1 MAITVASVLE
11 DPLFNKCR
19 LLTSSAQAE
28 ANLVRWVSV
37 IEVPV
42 ERFVRRNEFV
52 LTTAMNV
59 GHDTR
64 LLGGFVRRIA
74 DSGAAALAIAI
85 GPYARTIPPKAV
97 AIAEH
102 NNLSLIEIRPW
113 KLRFSEISERILQ
126 GVLEDQFLRKA
137 RDQFV
142 WALATGR
149 IASDERESHYA
160 KRIGAVLDNDFYA
173 IAALVKS
180 IDHALEPDFADIV
193 DEMLGIAADMA
204 ASADLHWLGTT
215 MDGRIVAFVGKP
227 QNGTVISSFLKNWLA
242 MLKRRFPRVEVLAGM
257 SDLYFAAAGGQA
269 LTRYADAAASALE
282 IVELAAEVGGHR
294 VAIFRDVAVDVA
306 LRRSAKEHS
315 GAKLIEEYLG
325 ALVAHDRSKKHKLLP
340 TLAEYVAVNCNVSV
354 CARNLNIRRQS
365 LMYRLERISAITGCD
380 LTDATERFAL
390 QLALRMSH
398 ARSVDPTSGL
408 HRNHRT

>member
-64 LLGGFVRRIA
+64 LLGDFVRSIA
-74 DSGAAALAIAI
+74 DSRAAALAIAI
-85 GPYARTIPPKAV
+85 GPYARTIPPKAIT
-97 AIAEH
+97 IAEER
-102 NNLSLIEIRPW
+102 NLSLIEIRPW

-149 IASDERESHYA
+149 IASDERACRHA
-160 KRIGAVLDNDFYA
+160 KRIGAMLDDDFCA
-173 IAALVKS
+173 VAALVNS
-180 IDHALEPDFADIV
+180 TDNALEPDFADIV
-193 DEMLGIAADMA
+193 DEMLGVAADMA
-204 ASADLHWLGTT
+204 ASAGLHWLGTT
-215 MDGRIVAFVGKP
+215 LDGRVVAFIGKP
-227 QNGTVISSFLKNWLA
+227 RNGTLISSFLKEWLA
-242 MLKRRFPRVEVLAGM
+242 VLKHRFPRVEVLVGI
-257 SDLYFAAAGGQA
+257 SDLYLAAVGGHG

-282 IVELAAEVGGHR
+282 IVELAAERGGHR
-294 VAIFRDVAVDVA
+294 IAVFRDVAVDVA

-315 GAKLIEEYLG
+315 GAKLMEEYLG
-325 ALVAHDRSKKHKLLP
+325 ALLAHDRNKKLKLMP
-340 TLAEYVAVNCNVSV
+340 TLIEYLAVNCNVSV

-365 LMYRLERISAITGCD
+365 LMYRLERISAIAGCD

-390 QLALRMSH
+390 QLTLRMRYASS
-398 ARSVDPTSGL
+398 ADPASGF
-408 HRNHRT
+408 HRNHRM